1 MIRFEDY
8 ERYTRPG
15 LLGAYARG
23 GFCWV
28 VTGST
33 QYGRAYAEPEEVPDA
48 IRYYAA
54 LDREAELVYRVR
66 PDEGGTGREPFS
78 YDFSFNAYPHE
89 YGRMGPEVRIYRLR
103 GDRC

>member
-8 ERYTRPG
+8 ERFTRPA
-15 LLGAYARG
+15 LLSSYARG

-33 QYGRAYAEPEEVPDA
+33 QYGRAFAEPREVPDA

-54 LDREAELVYRVR
+54 LEREGELVYEVR
-66 PDEGGTGREPFS
+66 PDEGGTGRQPFS
-78 YDFSFNAYPHE
+78 YDFSFNAYPLS
-89 YGRMGPEVRIYRLR
+89 YDRMGPEVRIYRLR
-103 GDRC
+103 RPC